1 MSHFYITLPSDSSMS
16 FFPNNTVAEFTT
28 KLPDRIIL
36 DGDYEVA
43 LSELIYPHSFSNIRN
58 DDRSLYMEIRRSNDG
73 SLESRY
79 ILDNDYYENTSE
91 FLEKLSKKA
100 NATFQFNPTLS
111 SFSVIF
117 SLNPLG
123 RIVNMELKCD
133 RAFMLYFSDA
143 LKTKLGFCK
152 SGPFTRGAYGGIE
165 SLDIHA
171 GHRLM
176 YVYCDIAAYSAIGNT
191 KSPLLRVCDVSG
203 KHGNMNR
210 VTFTRPFYVPIA
222 RREFDTVVIN
232 IRDELGRLMPFE
244 FGKSVATLHF
254 RRSHSLLTSIS

>member
-43 LSELIYPHSFSNIRN
+43 LTELIYTHSFSNIRN
-58 DDRSLYMEIRRSNDG
+58 EDRSLYMEVRRSHDG
-73 SLESRY
+73 SLETRY
-79 ILDNDYYENTSE
+79 MLDNDYYENTSE

-100 NATFQFNPTLS
+100 NATFQFNPALS
-111 SFSVIF
+111 NFSVIF
-117 SLNPLG
+117 SLNPIG
-123 RIVNMELKCD
+123 RIVNMELKCE
-133 RAFMLYFSDA
+133 RAFTLYISDA

-152 SGPFTRGAYGGIE
+152 SGPFTKGSFGGIE

-176 YVYCDIAAYSAIGNT
+176 YVYCDIAEYSTIGNT
-191 KSPLLRVCDVSG
+191 KSPILRVCDVNG

-210 VTFTRPFYVPIA
+210 ITFNRPFYVPVA
-222 RREFDTVVIN
+222 RREFDTIVIN

-254 RRSHSLLTSIS
+254 RRRHSLLTSLS